1 MYDNPASA
9 HSDRLRAMKAVERL
23 SNPAML
29 AAIAKEA
36 CKAGAIPVCEASLRN
51 PNLVDQAVLME
62 LVETGNGNAIG
73 RLTDQAMLAKVA
85 FEDPDER
92 IRDAATARLDEKL
105 YPDKNCWDCR
115 FIRIGTLEDSD
126 PRLKRIAGG
135 LDEPDVLA
143 TNSFARMKLATREP
157 LIQARL
163 PGLKCVGHIE
173 KSEQGYR
180 SWQGEPTTVYGEIV
194 TFKLQQKGA
203 TLAERTWKTEFGQS
217 ITRKLQGTEQGTQ
230 HARVHGQDLLSALFR
245 LPAFSQNDLKNLAH
259 SSIPEVR
266 DGAVVPA
273 LGCLD
278 AYHSSI
284 PELRIGAVVPVLG
297 CLDASYSSI
306 PEVRIGAV
314 ADIAD
319 PAFLATV
326 LRADKSVWV
335 RRAAVMKVTD
345 PAALREAVEKDPDQ
359 PVRLHASERLRVSE
373 PK

>member
-1 MYDNPASA
+1 
-9 HSDRLRAMKAVERL
+9 MKAVERL

-29 AAIAKEA
+29 AAIAKVA
-36 CKAGAIPVCEASLRN
+36 CEAEASQVCGASLKN

-62 LVETGNGNAIG
+62 LVETGKHGDEAVR

-85 FEDPDER
+85 FEDPVEE
-92 IRDAATARLDEKL
+92 IRDAATARLDEKR

-126 PRLKRIAGG
+126 PRLRRIAGD
-135 LDEPDVLA
+135 LDEPNVLA

-173 KSEQGYR
+173 QSEQGYG
-180 SWQGEPTTVYGEIV
+180 SLYVVTATLYGEIV

-203 TLAERTWKTEFGQS
+203 TLAERTWKTEFS
-217 ITRKLQGTEQGTQ
+217 EAITRRWRGKPQGTQ
-230 HARVHGQDLLSALFR
+230 HATVHGQDLLSALFR
-245 LPAFSQNDLKNLAH
+245 LPAFSQDDLKSLAH
-259 SSIPEVR
+259 
-266 DGAVVPA
+266 
-273 LGCLD
+273 
-278 AYHSSI
+278 
-284 PELRIGAVVPVLG
+284 
-297 CLDASYSSI
+297 SSI

-335 RRAAVMKVTD
+335 RRVAVMKVTD
-345 PAALREAVEKDPDQ
+345 QAVLREAVEKDPDQ
-359 PVRLHASERLRVSE
+359 TVRLHASERLRVSE